1 MNERWTTKQKL
12 SVKNLRTTGTI
23 QTYANIECKCNG
35 KVWKWGGSIN
45 EKRKTKKKHSKIRK
59 KQENTHK
66 DHLHCLALYLT
77 RK

>member
-1 MNERWTTKQKL
+1 MNERWSTKKKNV

-45 EKRKTKKKHSKIRK
+45 EKRKTKKNIRK
-59 KQENTHK
+59 
-66 DHLHCLALYLT
+66 
-77 RK
+77 